1 MVVDEQIN
9 VFFTHHVWL
18 ETMLLT
24 LCVGK
29 GTKGQKTTTTTKLW
43 SSNKIAYH

>member
-1 MVVDEQIN
+1 MVVGEQIN

-18 ETMLLT
+18 EMVLLIV
-24 LCVGK
+24 CAMK
-29 GTKGQKTTTTTKLW
+29 GTKGQKIIVAKLW